1 MSTNILKEMLLIEDP
16 SVFKLYSEMTS
27 LAGYFVAPLFTIA
40 LILEYFG
47 DMNFGMV
54 VKKLVVISIFMGAFY
69 QFHTNAVDLSLE
81 TASYTLKK
89 VSPRNLFVKKWY
101 EIKVRTKQDKGWSF
115 LEKFAVP
122 NLNDLLATAFFLLAK
137 VFIWLLKLIYSTVY
151 HLAYVFSGIT
161 AILYFLG
168 WTKDAL
174 KGTIQAS
181 LWCMLLP
188 FVIVAILSFV
198 GNSFDLS
205 ALRGEFVGSQIDT
218 IIWLFGVTLLLLISP
233 LITQG
238 LIKGDGVHSA
248 GAKVGSMLVSSGMKT
263 MTMLPPMMKLTERV
277 TGKNLSFFGSG
288 TKNFKPSGPNNLK
301 EPKKDSS
308 PNQDGSKETKSNQ
321 RSEVKSSEGKVETKG
336 QNLGTG
342 IQNNKEKTLNTS
354 NSSKET
360 RGGDKTQ
367 TKDSVHQS
375 RDKIQ
380 TSQKNNV
387 NSTNVRTPPKEG
399 KSEKAQFRPQPLR
412 QTKTDSKTQFNKGR
426 ETKVQS
432 SIKPH
437 IRSVKRELR

>member
-1 MSTNILKEMLLIEDP
+1 
-16 SVFKLYSEMTS
+16 
-27 LAGYFVAPLFTIA
+27 
-40 LILEYFG
+40 
-47 DMNFGMV
+47 
-54 VKKLVVISIFMGAFY
+54 
-69 QFHTNAVDLSLE
+69 
-81 TASYTLKK
+81 
-89 VSPRNLFVKKWY
+89 
-101 EIKVRTKQDKGWSF
+101 
-115 LEKFAVP
+115 
-122 NLNDLLATAFFLLAK
+122 
-137 VFIWLLKLIYSTVY
+137 
-151 HLAYVFSGIT
+151 
-161 AILYFLG
+161 
-168 WTKDAL
+168 
-174 KGTIQAS
+174 
-181 LWCMLLP
+181 
-188 FVIVAILSFV
+188 
-198 GNSFDLS
+198 
-205 ALRGEFVGSQIDT
+205 
-218 IIWLFGVTLLLLISP
+218 
-233 LITQG
+233 
-238 LIKGDGVHSA
+238 
-248 GAKVGSMLVSSGMKT
+248 MLVSSGMKT

-380 TSQKNNV
+380 TSQKNNL
-387 NSTNVRTPPKEG
+387 NSTNVRTPPKES